1 MRDDIYRFGQPSTT
15 GQSTSHPHVIELP
28 PRKEQPG
35 TTRQRTSPSNDSHME
50 DGYEMQDDIY
60 RFGQPSTT
68 CQSTSHPHD
77 SHMEDGY
84 EMQDDIYRFGQP
96 STTGQSTSHPHG
108 RELPPRT
115 ERPATTRQRTSPS
128 NVIELSL
135 RNKKPVPTRRRTSP
149 SNVIELSPRNKKP
162 VTTRQRTSPSNEL
175 QTRNVQPGTT
185 QQRKSPSNGHQWQ
198 PSLRPMHGERVSVDD
213 EDDDNCEKYEDLEHS
228 VQHSEVYDEDVRLTK
243 ENLQQLVESLAQ
255 KWNHVEAVRLTNEDL
270 LQLVESLAQ
279 KWDLV
284 GISLGIATDALTNI
298 DKDNGNNDIIMS
310 FQMLETWLT
319 RCNSNTN
326 TFEILREALENANC
340 LPALK
345 YLPSGKK

>member
-96 STTGQSTSHPHG
+96 STTGQSTSHPHDSHMEDGYEMQDG

-149 SNVIELSPRNKKP
+149 SND
-162 VTTRQRTSPSNEL
+162 TEL

-185 QQRKSPSNGHQWQ
+185 QQRKSPSN
-198 PSLRPMHGERVSVDD
+198 
-213 EDDDNCEKYEDLEHS
+213 
-228 VQHSEVYDEDVRLTK
+228 EDVRLTK

>member
-96 STTGQSTSHPHG
+96 STTGQSTSHPHDSHMEDG
-108 RELPPRT
+108 YEM
-115 ERPATTRQRTSPS
+115 QD
-128 NVIELSL
+128 
-135 RNKKPVPTRRRTSP
+135 
-149 SNVIELSPRNKKP
+149 VIELSPRNKKP

>member
-96 STTGQSTSHPHG
+96 STTGQSTSHPHDSHMEDGYEMQDG

-149 SNVIELSPRNKKP
+149 SND
-162 VTTRQRTSPSNEL
+162 TEL

-185 QQRKSPSNGHQWQ
+185 QQRKSPSNEHQYQ
-198 PSLRPMHGERVSVDD
+198 PSVKSDD
-213 EDDDNCEKYEDLEHS
+213 DNEEDDDGGDDEIDDVDN
-228 VQHSEVYDEDVRLTK
+228 EDVRLTK